1 MLQETFS
8 GSQPPPSPD
17 ATCLSANSVV
27 VLMLLRYFFLKLY
40 FDLCDMWYHIDYT
53 YVIYLLNMFSW
64 NYFDTKRFSS
74 KKRKKEIDKL
84 LGTELTFIT
93 MFIMF
98 RNN

>member
-1 MLQETFS
+1 
-8 GSQPPPSPD
+8 
-17 ATCLSANSVV
+17 
-27 VLMLLRYFFLKLY
+27 
-40 FDLCDMWYHIDYT
+40 MWYHINYT